1 MDAIYKELA
10 LSETIINLCLKYA
23 KYIKISN
30 LFLNEFILS
39 CPNIDLLSLLT
50 RLPFKPY
57 SGFFGAAHGWGGQKG
72 PHPIKSVTH
81 IMQ

>member
-1 MDAIYKELA
+1 MDAIYKELT
-10 LSETIINLCLKYA
+10 LSETIINLRLKYA

-57 SGFFGAAHGWGGQKG
+57 SGWAFSGLLTDGGGKKA
-72 PHPIKSVTH
+72 PTP
-81 IMQ
+81 